1 MKKISL
7 FWTILGTILGAASVL
22 TSCNSKPSTGSTPNS
37 VSTSVGTSTSIS
49 TSISK
54 VTNVKIT
61 NDITKYFVGDSVQIN
76 TKVTTSGDNAD
87 TSLVYKTSDSKV
99 ATVSTSG
106 LVNFLSVGSV
116 EISVSSATDNKI
128 GDKITFE
135 VSKKV
140 PTEIK
145 INKNFTSGRVGDEV
159 EFNYVVTPV
168 ECKDDVKVE
177 ISNPQVLEI
186 KDNKIKLL
194 KEGSST
200 ISVVSKADANVKDEL
215 TIKVLKA
222 APQSIT
228 ISNTK
233 TSYYVGDS
241 FELDYTILPSDAEE
255 NVTITVDHDD
265 IVSIEGKKV
274 NVLKGGTV
282 TIKISSLAK
291 EEIFDT
297 FTINAIN
304 PDFLINKDGYT
315 KNVDYTHM
323 DDKGEAYLQTAT
335 VSDTDNPHAFA
346 MFNASGTKYYAEATV
361 SMIGS
366 SNDGWARFG
375 IGSATDDSDG
385 NARAFFFSPKE
396 GQKIVMMDVPNGW
409 GAITA
414 QSMIWQANGINTMD
428 PTNLKLGILRD
439 GDNYYYLLND
449 KLYWFET
456 NTKFHDVNTYPTI
469 VAKDTQINIADWS
482 VTLDNAQ
489 IAAKLDLPT
498 MKQVFFNADTNGRV
512 NFESDSK
519 FSISGG
525 DTFQN
530 AAVKPIGDKALLKG
544 NFAIEFDLS
553 NVGSDNA
560 NDNNNRIGVA
570 LRQVGIESPYISD
583 SFAMTNNGAEAFDYR
598 IFKWNGGGHT
608 YWETQNEATRAS
620 GATVEGHYKIVR
632 TINGNSASLLLY
644 FNNAEVLN
652 VTTSYIGD
660 YHPIFGANY
669 ASGTFNNVT
678 FYGIE

>member
-1 MKKISL
+1 MKTKKIAYFALS
-7 FWTILGTILGAASVL
+7 TITLCVAIIGL
-22 TSCNSKPSTGSTPNS
+22 TYTNNTNDDLAIQINPTNYVHKSISFNEGIGQYVSNSKAKVDETKNS
-37 VSTSVGTSTSIS
+37 IRFISAVKVDINDNNEFSLPGTFGFHIEYEKTIDGGTTKVDKMFDVDALYYSYSETDTNGNKTIYGTELSSYYNNHVGAEFKTISEYINDSSTSYNLFMTVEIRN
-49 TSISK
+49 IP
-54 VTNVKIT
+54 
-61 NDITKYFVGDSVQIN
+61 
-76 TKVTTSGDNAD
+76 
-87 TSLVYKTSDSKV
+87 TSDFDKPIKV
-99 ATVSTSG
+99 Q
-106 LVNFLSVGSV
+106 
-116 EISVSSATDNKI
+116 
-128 GDKITFE
+128 
-135 VSKKV
+135 
-140 PTEIK
+140 P
-145 INKNFTSGRVGDEV
+145 
-159 EFNYVVTPV
+159 Y
-168 ECKDDVKVE
+168 C
-177 ISNPQVLEI
+177 
-186 KDNKIKLL
+186 LL
-194 KEGSST
+194 K
-200 ISVVSKADANVKDEL
+200 N
-215 TIKVLKA
+215 
-222 APQSIT
+222 
-228 ISNTK
+228 
-233 TSYYVGDS
+233 
-241 FELDYTILPSDAEE
+241 
-255 NVTITVDHDD
+255 
-265 IVSIEGKKV
+265 
-274 NVLKGGTV
+274 GTYD
-282 TIKISSLAK
+282 LAK
-291 EEIFDT
+291 EAECY
-297 FTINAIN
+297 TIAVK
-304 PDFLINKDGYT
+304 PDFIINKTGYT

-323 DDKGEAYLQTAT
+323 DDKVEAYLQTAA
-335 VSDTDNPHAFA
+335 VSNTDNPHAFA

-439 GDNYYYLLND
+439 GDNFYYLLND

-469 VAKDTQINIADWS
+469 VAKDTQINITDWS

-632 TINGNSASLLLY
+632 TINGNSASLVLY

-678 FYGIE
+678 FYGIK

>member
-1 MKKISL
+1 MKTKKIAYFALS
-7 FWTILGTILGAASVL
+7 TITLCVAIIGL
-22 TSCNSKPSTGSTPNS
+22 TYTNNTNDDLAIQINPTNYVHKSISFNEGIGQYVSNSKAKVDETKNS
-37 VSTSVGTSTSIS
+37 IRFISAVKVDMNDNNELSLPGTFGFHIEYEKTIDGGTTKVDKMFDVDALYYSYSETDTNGNKTIYGTELSSYYNNHVGAEFKAISEYINDSSTSYNLFMTVEIRN
-49 TSISK
+49 IP
-54 VTNVKIT
+54 
-61 NDITKYFVGDSVQIN
+61 
-76 TKVTTSGDNAD
+76 
-87 TSLVYKTSDSKV
+87 TSDFDKPIKV
-99 ATVSTSG
+99 Q
-106 LVNFLSVGSV
+106 
-116 EISVSSATDNKI
+116 
-128 GDKITFE
+128 
-135 VSKKV
+135 
-140 PTEIK
+140 P
-145 INKNFTSGRVGDEV
+145 
-159 EFNYVVTPV
+159 Y
-168 ECKDDVKVE
+168 C
-177 ISNPQVLEI
+177 
-186 KDNKIKLL
+186 LL
-194 KEGSST
+194 K
-200 ISVVSKADANVKDEL
+200 D
-215 TIKVLKA
+215 
-222 APQSIT
+222 
-228 ISNTK
+228 
-233 TSYYVGDS
+233 
-241 FELDYTILPSDAEE
+241 
-255 NVTITVDHDD
+255 
-265 IVSIEGKKV
+265 
-274 NVLKGGTV
+274 GTYD
-282 TIKISSLAK
+282 LAK
-291 EEIFDT
+291 EAECY
-297 FTINAIN
+297 TIAVK
-304 PDFLINKDGYT
+304 PDFIINKTGYT

-323 DDKGEAYLQTAT
+323 DDKVEAYLQTAA
-335 VSDTDNPHAFA
+335 VSSTDNPHAFA

-361 SMIGS
+361 SMIRS
-366 SNDGWARFG
+366 SDDAWARFG
-375 IGSATDDSDG
+375 IGSATDDSNG

-439 GDNYYYLLND
+439 GDNFYYLLND

-469 VAKDTQINIADWS
+469 VAKDTQINITDWS

-570 LRQVGIESPYISD
+570 LRQVGIENPYISD

-598 IFKWNGGGHT
+598 IFKWNGGDHT
-608 YWETQNEATRAS
+608 YWATQNEATRAS

-632 TINGNSASLLLY
+632 TINGNSASLVLY

>member
-1 MKKISL
+1 MKKIAL
-7 FWTILGTILGAASVL
+7 FGTIIGTILGAASIL
-22 TSCNSKPSTGSTPNS
+22 TSCGSNPSAGSMSNS
-37 VSTSVGTSTSIS
+37 VSTSVKTSTSIS
-49 TSISK
+49 TSK
-54 VTNVKIT
+54 VTDVKIT

-76 TKVTTSGDNAD
+76 TKVTTSGDKAD
-87 TSLVYKTSDSKV
+87 MSLVYKTSDSKV
-99 ATVSTSG
+99 AIVSASG

-228 ISNTK
+228 INNTK

-274 NVLKGGTV
+274 NVLKDGTV

-323 DDKGEAYLQTAT
+323 DDKGEAYLQTAA

-396 GQKIVMMDVPNGW
+396 GQNK
-409 GAITA
+409 
-414 QSMIWQANGINTMD
+414 
-428 PTNLKLGILRD
+428 RR
-439 GDNYYYLLND
+439 LL
-449 KLYWFET
+449 
-456 NTKFHDVNTYPTI
+456 
-469 VAKDTQINIADWS
+469 S
-482 VTLDNAQ
+482 
-489 IAAKLDLPT
+489 
-498 MKQVFFNADTNGRV
+498 
-512 NFESDSK
+512 S
-519 FSISGG
+519 
-525 DTFQN
+525 
-530 AAVKPIGDKALLKG
+530 
-544 NFAIEFDLS
+544 
-553 NVGSDNA
+553 
-560 NDNNNRIGVA
+560 
-570 LRQVGIESPYISD
+570 
-583 SFAMTNNGAEAFDYR
+583 
-598 IFKWNGGGHT
+598 
-608 YWETQNEATRAS
+608 TRRA
-620 GATVEGHYKIVR
+620 
-632 TINGNSASLLLY
+632 
-644 FNNAEVLN
+644 
-652 VTTSYIGD
+652 
-660 YHPIFGANY
+660 P
-669 ASGTFNNVT
+669 
-678 FYGIE
+678 

>member
-1 MKKISL
+1 MKTKKIAYFALS
-7 FWTILGTILGAASVL
+7 TITLCVAIIGL
-22 TSCNSKPSTGSTPNS
+22 TYTNNTNDDLAIQINPTNYVHKSISFNEGIGQYVSNSKAKVDETKNS
-37 VSTSVGTSTSIS
+37 IRFISAVKVDINDNNEFSLPGTFGFHIEYEKTIDGGTTKVDKMFDVDALYYSYSETDTSGNKTIYGTELSSYYNNHVGAEFKTISEYINDSSTSYNLFMTVEIRN
-49 TSISK
+49 IP
-54 VTNVKIT
+54 
-61 NDITKYFVGDSVQIN
+61 
-76 TKVTTSGDNAD
+76 
-87 TSLVYKTSDSKV
+87 TSDFDKPIKV
-99 ATVSTSG
+99 Q
-106 LVNFLSVGSV
+106 
-116 EISVSSATDNKI
+116 
-128 GDKITFE
+128 
-135 VSKKV
+135 
-140 PTEIK
+140 P
-145 INKNFTSGRVGDEV
+145 
-159 EFNYVVTPV
+159 Y
-168 ECKDDVKVE
+168 C
-177 ISNPQVLEI
+177 
-186 KDNKIKLL
+186 LL
-194 KEGSST
+194 K
-200 ISVVSKADANVKDEL
+200 N
-215 TIKVLKA
+215 
-222 APQSIT
+222 
-228 ISNTK
+228 
-233 TSYYVGDS
+233 
-241 FELDYTILPSDAEE
+241 
-255 NVTITVDHDD
+255 
-265 IVSIEGKKV
+265 
-274 NVLKGGTV
+274 GTYD
-282 TIKISSLAK
+282 LAK
-291 EEIFDT
+291 EAECY
-297 FTINAIN
+297 TIAVK
-304 PDFLINKDGYT
+304 PDFIINKTGYT

-323 DDKGEAYLQTAT
+323 DDKVEAYLQTAA
-335 VSDTDNPHAFA
+335 VSNTDNPHAFA

-439 GDNYYYLLND
+439 GDNFYYLLND

-469 VAKDTQINIADWS
+469 VAKDTQINITDWS

-632 TINGNSASLLLY
+632 TINGNSASLVLY

-678 FYGIE
+678 FYGIK

>member
-1 MKKISL
+1 MKTKKIAYFALS
-7 FWTILGTILGAASVL
+7 TL
-22 TSCNSKPSTGSTPNS
+22 TLCVAIIGLTYTNNTNDDLAIQINPTNYVHKSIGFNEGIGQYVSNSKAKVDETKNS
-37 VSTSVGTSTSIS
+37 IRFISAVKVDMNDNNELSLPGTFGFHIEYEKTIDGGTTKVDKMFDVDALYYSYSETDTSGNKTIYGTELSSYYNNHVGAEFKAISEYINDSSTSYNLFMTVEIRN
-49 TSISK
+49 IP
-54 VTNVKIT
+54 
-61 NDITKYFVGDSVQIN
+61 
-76 TKVTTSGDNAD
+76 
-87 TSLVYKTSDSKV
+87 TSDFDKPIKV
-99 ATVSTSG
+99 Q
-106 LVNFLSVGSV
+106 
-116 EISVSSATDNKI
+116 
-128 GDKITFE
+128 
-135 VSKKV
+135 
-140 PTEIK
+140 P
-145 INKNFTSGRVGDEV
+145 
-159 EFNYVVTPV
+159 Y
-168 ECKDDVKVE
+168 C
-177 ISNPQVLEI
+177 
-186 KDNKIKLL
+186 LL
-194 KEGSST
+194 K
-200 ISVVSKADANVKDEL
+200 D
-215 TIKVLKA
+215 
-222 APQSIT
+222 
-228 ISNTK
+228 
-233 TSYYVGDS
+233 
-241 FELDYTILPSDAEE
+241 
-255 NVTITVDHDD
+255 
-265 IVSIEGKKV
+265 
-274 NVLKGGTV
+274 GTYD
-282 TIKISSLAK
+282 LAK
-291 EEIFDT
+291 ETECY
-297 FTINAIN
+297 TIAVK
-304 PDFLINKDGYT
+304 PDFIINKTGYT

-323 DDKGEAYLQTAT
+323 DDKVEAYLQTAA
-335 VSDTDNPHAFA
+335 VSNTDNPHAFA

-469 VAKDTQINIADWS
+469 VAKDTQINITDWS

-598 IFKWNGGGHT
+598 VFRWNGGGHT

-632 TINGNSASLLLY
+632 TINGNSASLVLY

>member
-1 MKKISL
+1 MKTKKIAYFALS
-7 FWTILGTILGAASVL
+7 TL
-22 TSCNSKPSTGSTPNS
+22 TLCVAIIGLTY
-37 VSTSVGTSTSIS
+37 
-49 TSISK
+49 
-54 VTNVKIT
+54 TNNT
-61 NDITKYFVGDSVQIN
+61 NDDL
-76 TKVTTSGDNAD
+76 A
-87 TSLVYKTSDSKV
+87 
-99 ATVSTSG
+99 
-106 LVNFLSVGSV
+106 
-116 EISVSSATDNKI
+116 
-128 GDKITFE
+128 
-135 VSKKV
+135 
-140 PTEIK
+140 IK
-145 INKNFTSGRVGDEV
+145 INPTNYAHKSIGFNNGEGQYVSNSKAKVDETKNSIRFISA
-159 EFNYVVTPV
+159 
-168 ECKDDVKVE
+168 VKVDMNDNNELSLPGTFGFHIEYEKTIDGGTTKVDKMFDVDALYYSYSETDTNRNKTIYGTELSSYYNNHVGAEFKAISEYINDSSTSYNLFMTVE
-177 ISNPQVLEI
+177 IRNIPTSDFDKPI
-186 KDNKIKLL
+186 KVQPYCLL
-194 KEGSST
+194 K
-200 ISVVSKADANVKDEL
+200 N
-215 TIKVLKA
+215 
-222 APQSIT
+222 
-228 ISNTK
+228 
-233 TSYYVGDS
+233 
-241 FELDYTILPSDAEE
+241 
-255 NVTITVDHDD
+255 
-265 IVSIEGKKV
+265 
-274 NVLKGGTV
+274 GTYD
-282 TIKISSLAK
+282 LAK
-291 EEIFDT
+291 EAECY
-297 FTINAIN
+297 TIAVKT
-304 PDFLINKDGYT
+304 DFIINKTGYT

-323 DDKGEAYLQTAT
+323 DDKVEAYLQTVA
-335 VSDTDNPHAFA
+335 VSNTDNPHAFA

-469 VAKDTQINIADWS
+469 VAKDTQINITDWS

-632 TINGNSASLLLY
+632 TINGNSASLVLY

-678 FYGIE
+678 FYGIK

>member
-1 MKKISL
+1 MKTKKIAYFALS
-7 FWTILGTILGAASVL
+7 TITLCVAIIGL
-22 TSCNSKPSTGSTPNS
+22 TYTNNTNDDLAIQINPTNYVHKSIGFNEGIGQYVSNSKAKVDETKNS
-37 VSTSVGTSTSIS
+37 IRFISAVKVDMNDNNELSLPGTFGFHIEYEKTIDGGTTKVDKMFDVDALYYSYSETDTNGNKTIYGTELSSYYNNHVGAEFKAISEYINDSSTSYNLFMTVEIRN
-49 TSISK
+49 IP
-54 VTNVKIT
+54 
-61 NDITKYFVGDSVQIN
+61 
-76 TKVTTSGDNAD
+76 
-87 TSLVYKTSDSKV
+87 TSDFDKPIKV
-99 ATVSTSG
+99 Q
-106 LVNFLSVGSV
+106 
-116 EISVSSATDNKI
+116 
-128 GDKITFE
+128 
-135 VSKKV
+135 
-140 PTEIK
+140 P
-145 INKNFTSGRVGDEV
+145 
-159 EFNYVVTPV
+159 Y
-168 ECKDDVKVE
+168 C
-177 ISNPQVLEI
+177 
-186 KDNKIKLL
+186 LL
-194 KEGSST
+194 K
-200 ISVVSKADANVKDEL
+200 D
-215 TIKVLKA
+215 
-222 APQSIT
+222 
-228 ISNTK
+228 
-233 TSYYVGDS
+233 
-241 FELDYTILPSDAEE
+241 
-255 NVTITVDHDD
+255 
-265 IVSIEGKKV
+265 
-274 NVLKGGTV
+274 GTYD
-282 TIKISSLAK
+282 LAK
-291 EEIFDT
+291 EAECY
-297 FTINAIN
+297 TIAVK
-304 PDFLINKDGYT
+304 PDFIINKTGYT

-323 DDKGEAYLQTAT
+323 DDKVEAYLQTAA

-346 MFNASGTKYYAEATV
+346 MFNASGTRYYAEATA

-469 VAKDTQINIADWS
+469 VAKDTQINITDWS

-598 IFKWNGGGHT
+598 IFRWNGGGHT
-608 YWETQNEATRAS
+608 YWQTQNEATRAS

-632 TINGNSASLLLY
+632 TINGNSASLVLY

>member
-1 MKKISL
+1 MKTKKIAYFALS
-7 FWTILGTILGAASVL
+7 TITLCVAIIGL
-22 TSCNSKPSTGSTPNS
+22 TYTNNTNDDLAIKIYPTNYVHKSIGFNNGEGQYVSNSKAKVDETKNS
-37 VSTSVGTSTSIS
+37 IRFISAVKVDMNDNNELSLPGTFGFHIEYEKTIDGGTTKVDKMFDVDALYYSYSETDTNGNKTIYGTELSSYYNSHEGAEFKAISEYIEDSSTSYNLFMTVEIRN
-49 TSISK
+49 IP
-54 VTNVKIT
+54 
-61 NDITKYFVGDSVQIN
+61 
-76 TKVTTSGDNAD
+76 
-87 TSLVYKTSDSKV
+87 TSDFDKPIKV
-99 ATVSTSG
+99 Q
-106 LVNFLSVGSV
+106 
-116 EISVSSATDNKI
+116 
-128 GDKITFE
+128 
-135 VSKKV
+135 
-140 PTEIK
+140 P
-145 INKNFTSGRVGDEV
+145 
-159 EFNYVVTPV
+159 Y
-168 ECKDDVKVE
+168 C
-177 ISNPQVLEI
+177 
-186 KDNKIKLL
+186 LL
-194 KEGSST
+194 K
-200 ISVVSKADANVKDEL
+200 D
-215 TIKVLKA
+215 
-222 APQSIT
+222 
-228 ISNTK
+228 
-233 TSYYVGDS
+233 
-241 FELDYTILPSDAEE
+241 
-255 NVTITVDHDD
+255 
-265 IVSIEGKKV
+265 
-274 NVLKGGTV
+274 GTYD
-282 TIKISSLAK
+282 LAK
-291 EEIFDT
+291 EAECY
-297 FTINAIN
+297 TIAVK
-304 PDFLINKDGYT
+304 PDFIINKTGYT

-323 DDKGEAYLQTAT
+323 NDKGEAYLQTAA
-335 VSDTDNPHAFA
+335 VSNTDNPHAFA

-469 VAKDTQINIADWS
+469 VAKDTQINITEWS

-598 IFKWNGGGHT
+598 IFRWNGGGHT

-632 TINGNSASLLLY
+632 TINGNSASLVLY

>member
-1 MKKISL
+1 MKTKKIAYFALS
-7 FWTILGTILGAASVL
+7 TITLCVAIIGL
-22 TSCNSKPSTGSTPNS
+22 TYTNNTNDDLAIQINPTNYVHKSISFNEGIGQYVSNSKAKVDETKNS
-37 VSTSVGTSTSIS
+37 IRFISAVKVDMNDNNELSLPGTFGFHIEYEKTIDGGTTKVDKMFDVDALYYSYSETDTSGNKTIYGTELSSYYNNHVGAEFKAISEYINDSSTSYNLFMTVEIRN
-49 TSISK
+49 IP
-54 VTNVKIT
+54 
-61 NDITKYFVGDSVQIN
+61 
-76 TKVTTSGDNAD
+76 
-87 TSLVYKTSDSKV
+87 TSDFDKPIKV
-99 ATVSTSG
+99 Q
-106 LVNFLSVGSV
+106 
-116 EISVSSATDNKI
+116 
-128 GDKITFE
+128 
-135 VSKKV
+135 
-140 PTEIK
+140 P
-145 INKNFTSGRVGDEV
+145 
-159 EFNYVVTPV
+159 Y
-168 ECKDDVKVE
+168 C
-177 ISNPQVLEI
+177 
-186 KDNKIKLL
+186 LL
-194 KEGSST
+194 K
-200 ISVVSKADANVKDEL
+200 D
-215 TIKVLKA
+215 
-222 APQSIT
+222 
-228 ISNTK
+228 
-233 TSYYVGDS
+233 
-241 FELDYTILPSDAEE
+241 
-255 NVTITVDHDD
+255 
-265 IVSIEGKKV
+265 
-274 NVLKGGTV
+274 GTYD
-282 TIKISSLAK
+282 LAK
-291 EEIFDT
+291 EAECY
-297 FTINAIN
+297 TIAVK
-304 PDFLINKDGYT
+304 PDFIINKTGYT

-323 DDKGEAYLQTAT
+323 DDKVEAYLQTAA

-469 VAKDTQINIADWS
+469 VAKDTQINITDWS

-530 AAVKPIGDKALLKG
+530 AAVKPIGDKALLKD

-632 TINGNSASLLLY
+632 TINGNSASLVLY

>member
-1 MKKISL
+1 MKTKKIAYFALS
-7 FWTILGTILGAASVL
+7 TITLCVAIIGL
-22 TSCNSKPSTGSTPNS
+22 TY
-37 VSTSVGTSTSIS
+37 
-49 TSISK
+49 
-54 VTNVKIT
+54 TNNT
-61 NDITKYFVGDSVQIN
+61 NDDL
-76 TKVTTSGDNAD
+76 A
-87 TSLVYKTSDSKV
+87 
-99 ATVSTSG
+99 
-106 LVNFLSVGSV
+106 
-116 EISVSSATDNKI
+116 
-128 GDKITFE
+128 
-135 VSKKV
+135 
-140 PTEIK
+140 IK
-145 INKNFTSGRVGDEV
+145 INPT
-159 EFNYVVTPV
+159 NYVHKSIGFNEGIGQYVSNSKAKVDET
-168 ECKDDVKVE
+168 KNSIRFISAVKVDMNDNNELSLPGTFGFHIEYEKTIDGGTTKVDKMFDVDALYYSYSETDTNGNKTIYGTELSSYYNNHVGAEFKAISEYINDSSTSYNLFMTVE
-177 ISNPQVLEI
+177 IRNIPTSDFDKPI
-186 KDNKIKLL
+186 KVQPYCLL
-194 KEGSST
+194 K
-200 ISVVSKADANVKDEL
+200 N
-215 TIKVLKA
+215 
-222 APQSIT
+222 
-228 ISNTK
+228 
-233 TSYYVGDS
+233 
-241 FELDYTILPSDAEE
+241 
-255 NVTITVDHDD
+255 
-265 IVSIEGKKV
+265 
-274 NVLKGGTV
+274 GTYD
-282 TIKISSLAK
+282 LAK
-291 EEIFDT
+291 EAECY
-297 FTINAIN
+297 TIAVK
-304 PDFLINKDGYT
+304 PDFIINKTGYT

-323 DDKGEAYLQTAT
+323 DDKVEAYLQTAA
-335 VSDTDNPHAFA
+335 VSNTDNPHAFA

-469 VAKDTQINIADWS
+469 VAKDTQINITDWS

-598 IFKWNGGGHT
+598 VFRWNGGGHT

-632 TINGNSASLLLY
+632 TINGNSASLVLY

>member
-1 MKKISL
+1 MKTKKIAYFALS
-7 FWTILGTILGAASVL
+7 TITLCVAIIGL
-22 TSCNSKPSTGSTPNS
+22 TY
-37 VSTSVGTSTSIS
+37 
-49 TSISK
+49 
-54 VTNVKIT
+54 TNNT
-61 NDITKYFVGDSVQIN
+61 NDDL
-76 TKVTTSGDNAD
+76 A
-87 TSLVYKTSDSKV
+87 
-99 ATVSTSG
+99 
-106 LVNFLSVGSV
+106 
-116 EISVSSATDNKI
+116 
-128 GDKITFE
+128 
-135 VSKKV
+135 
-140 PTEIK
+140 IK
-145 INKNFTSGRVGDEV
+145 INPT
-159 EFNYVVTPV
+159 NYVHKSIDFNDGEGQYVSNSKAKVDET
-168 ECKDDVKVE
+168 KNSIRFISAVKVDMNDNNELSLPGTFGFHIEYEKTIDGGTTKVDKMFDVDALYYSYSETDTNGNKTIYGTELSSYYNNHVGAEFKAISEYINDSSTSYNLFMTVE
-177 ISNPQVLEI
+177 IRNIPTSDFDKPI
-186 KDNKIKLL
+186 KVQPYCLL
-194 KEGSST
+194 K
-200 ISVVSKADANVKDEL
+200 N
-215 TIKVLKA
+215 
-222 APQSIT
+222 
-228 ISNTK
+228 
-233 TSYYVGDS
+233 
-241 FELDYTILPSDAEE
+241 
-255 NVTITVDHDD
+255 
-265 IVSIEGKKV
+265 
-274 NVLKGGTV
+274 GTYD
-282 TIKISSLAK
+282 LAK
-291 EEIFDT
+291 EAECY
-297 FTINAIN
+297 TIAVK
-304 PDFLINKDGYT
+304 PDFIINKTGYT

-323 DDKGEAYLQTAT
+323 DDKVEAYLQTAA
-335 VSDTDNPHAFA
+335 VSNTDNPHAFA

-439 GDNYYYLLND
+439 GDNFYYLLND

-469 VAKDTQINIADWS
+469 VAKDTQINITDWS

-632 TINGNSASLLLY
+632 TINGNSASLVLY

-678 FYGIE
+678 FYGIK

>member
-1 MKKISL
+1 MKTKKIAYFALS
-7 FWTILGTILGAASVL
+7 TITLCVAIIGL
-22 TSCNSKPSTGSTPNS
+22 TYTNNTNDDLAIQINPTNYVHKSISFNEGIGQYVSNSKAKVDETKNS
-37 VSTSVGTSTSIS
+37 IRFISAVKVDMNDNNELSLPGAFGFHIEYEKTIDGGTTKVDKMFDVDALYYSYSETDTNGNKTIYGTELSSYYNNHVGAEFKAISEYINDSSTSYNLFMTVEIRN
-49 TSISK
+49 IP
-54 VTNVKIT
+54 
-61 NDITKYFVGDSVQIN
+61 
-76 TKVTTSGDNAD
+76 
-87 TSLVYKTSDSKV
+87 TSDFDKPIKV
-99 ATVSTSG
+99 Q
-106 LVNFLSVGSV
+106 
-116 EISVSSATDNKI
+116 
-128 GDKITFE
+128 
-135 VSKKV
+135 
-140 PTEIK
+140 P
-145 INKNFTSGRVGDEV
+145 
-159 EFNYVVTPV
+159 Y
-168 ECKDDVKVE
+168 C
-177 ISNPQVLEI
+177 
-186 KDNKIKLL
+186 LL
-194 KEGSST
+194 K
-200 ISVVSKADANVKDEL
+200 D
-215 TIKVLKA
+215 
-222 APQSIT
+222 
-228 ISNTK
+228 
-233 TSYYVGDS
+233 
-241 FELDYTILPSDAEE
+241 
-255 NVTITVDHDD
+255 
-265 IVSIEGKKV
+265 
-274 NVLKGGTV
+274 GTYD
-282 TIKISSLAK
+282 LAK
-291 EEIFDT
+291 EAECY
-297 FTINAIN
+297 TIAVK
-304 PDFLINKDGYT
+304 PDFIINKTGYT

-323 DDKGEAYLQTAT
+323 DDKVEAYLQTAA

-346 MFNASGTKYYAEATV
+346 MFNASGTRYYAEATA

-469 VAKDTQINIADWS
+469 VAKDTQINITDWS

-598 IFKWNGGGHT
+598 IFRWNGGGHT
-608 YWETQNEATRAS
+608 YWQTQNEATRAS

-632 TINGNSASLLLY
+632 TINGNSASLVLY

>member
-1 MKKISL
+1 MKTKKIAYFALS
-7 FWTILGTILGAASVL
+7 TITLCVAIIGL
-22 TSCNSKPSTGSTPNS
+22 TYTNNTNDDLAIQINPTNYVHKSISFNEGIGQYVSNSKAKVDETKNS
-37 VSTSVGTSTSIS
+37 IRFISAVKVDMNDNNELSLPGTFGFHIEYEKTIDGGTTKVDKMFDVDALYYSYSETDTSGNKTIYGTELSSYYNNHEGAEFKAISEYINDSSTSYNLFMTVEIRN
-49 TSISK
+49 IP
-54 VTNVKIT
+54 
-61 NDITKYFVGDSVQIN
+61 
-76 TKVTTSGDNAD
+76 
-87 TSLVYKTSDSKV
+87 TSDFDKPIKV
-99 ATVSTSG
+99 Q
-106 LVNFLSVGSV
+106 
-116 EISVSSATDNKI
+116 
-128 GDKITFE
+128 
-135 VSKKV
+135 
-140 PTEIK
+140 P
-145 INKNFTSGRVGDEV
+145 
-159 EFNYVVTPV
+159 Y
-168 ECKDDVKVE
+168 C
-177 ISNPQVLEI
+177 
-186 KDNKIKLL
+186 LL
-194 KEGSST
+194 K
-200 ISVVSKADANVKDEL
+200 N
-215 TIKVLKA
+215 
-222 APQSIT
+222 
-228 ISNTK
+228 
-233 TSYYVGDS
+233 
-241 FELDYTILPSDAEE
+241 
-255 NVTITVDHDD
+255 
-265 IVSIEGKKV
+265 
-274 NVLKGGTV
+274 GTYD
-282 TIKISSLAK
+282 LAK
-291 EEIFDT
+291 EAECY
-297 FTINAIN
+297 TIAIK
-304 PDFLINKDGYT
+304 PDFIINKTGYT

-323 DDKGEAYLQTAT
+323 DDKGEAYLQTAA

-469 VAKDTQINIADWS
+469 VAKDTQINITDWS

-608 YWETQNEATRAS
+608 YYVTQNEATRAS

-632 TINGNSASLLLY
+632 TINGNSASLVLY

>member
-1 MKKISL
+1 MKTKKIAYFALS
-7 FWTILGTILGAASVL
+7 TITLCVAIIGL
-22 TSCNSKPSTGSTPNS
+22 TY
-37 VSTSVGTSTSIS
+37 
-49 TSISK
+49 
-54 VTNVKIT
+54 TNNT
-61 NDITKYFVGDSVQIN
+61 NDDL
-76 TKVTTSGDNAD
+76 A
-87 TSLVYKTSDSKV
+87 
-99 ATVSTSG
+99 
-106 LVNFLSVGSV
+106 
-116 EISVSSATDNKI
+116 
-128 GDKITFE
+128 
-135 VSKKV
+135 
-140 PTEIK
+140 IK
-145 INKNFTSGRVGDEV
+145 INPTNYAHKSIGFNNGEGQYVSNSKAKVDETKNSIRFISA
-159 EFNYVVTPV
+159 
-168 ECKDDVKVE
+168 VKVDMNDNNELSLPGTFGFHIEYEKTIDGGTTKVDKMFDVDALYYSYSETDTNGNKTIYGTELSSYYNNHVGAEFKAISEYINDSSTSYNLFMTVE
-177 ISNPQVLEI
+177 IRNIPTSDFDKPI
-186 KDNKIKLL
+186 KVQPYCLL
-194 KEGSST
+194 K
-200 ISVVSKADANVKDEL
+200 N
-215 TIKVLKA
+215 
-222 APQSIT
+222 
-228 ISNTK
+228 
-233 TSYYVGDS
+233 
-241 FELDYTILPSDAEE
+241 
-255 NVTITVDHDD
+255 
-265 IVSIEGKKV
+265 
-274 NVLKGGTV
+274 GTYD
-282 TIKISSLAK
+282 LAK
-291 EEIFDT
+291 EAECY
-297 FTINAIN
+297 TIAVKT
-304 PDFLINKDGYT
+304 DFIINKTGYT

-323 DDKGEAYLQTAT
+323 DDKVEAYLQTVA
-335 VSDTDNPHAFA
+335 VSNTDNPHAFA

-469 VAKDTQINIADWS
+469 VAKDTQINITDWS
-482 VTLDNAQ
+482 FTLDNAQ

-632 TINGNSASLLLY
+632 TINGNSASLVLY

-678 FYGIE
+678 FYGIK

>member
-1 MKKISL
+1 MKTKKIAYFALS
-7 FWTILGTILGAASVL
+7 TITLCVAIIGL
-22 TSCNSKPSTGSTPNS
+22 TYTNNTNDDLAIQINPTNYVHKSIGFNEGIGQYVSNSKAKVDETKNS
-37 VSTSVGTSTSIS
+37 IRFISAVKVDMNDNNELSLPGTFGFHIEYEKTIDGGTTKVDKMFDVDALYYSYSETDTSGNKTIYGTELSSYYNNHVGAEFKAISEYINDSSTSYNLFMTVEIRN
-49 TSISK
+49 IP
-54 VTNVKIT
+54 
-61 NDITKYFVGDSVQIN
+61 
-76 TKVTTSGDNAD
+76 
-87 TSLVYKTSDSKV
+87 TSDFDKPIKV
-99 ATVSTSG
+99 Q
-106 LVNFLSVGSV
+106 
-116 EISVSSATDNKI
+116 
-128 GDKITFE
+128 
-135 VSKKV
+135 
-140 PTEIK
+140 P
-145 INKNFTSGRVGDEV
+145 
-159 EFNYVVTPV
+159 Y
-168 ECKDDVKVE
+168 C
-177 ISNPQVLEI
+177 
-186 KDNKIKLL
+186 LL
-194 KEGSST
+194 K
-200 ISVVSKADANVKDEL
+200 D
-215 TIKVLKA
+215 
-222 APQSIT
+222 
-228 ISNTK
+228 
-233 TSYYVGDS
+233 
-241 FELDYTILPSDAEE
+241 
-255 NVTITVDHDD
+255 
-265 IVSIEGKKV
+265 
-274 NVLKGGTV
+274 GTYD
-282 TIKISSLAK
+282 LAK
-291 EEIFDT
+291 EAECY
-297 FTINAIN
+297 TIAVK
-304 PDFLINKDGYT
+304 PDFIINKTGYT

-323 DDKGEAYLQTAT
+323 NDKGEAYLQTAA
-335 VSDTDNPHAFA
+335 VSNTDNPHAFA

-469 VAKDTQINIADWS
+469 VAKDTQINITDWS

-598 IFKWNGGGHT
+598 VFRWNGGGHT

-632 TINGNSASLLLY
+632 TINGNSASLVLY

>member
-1 MKKISL
+1 MKTKKIAYFALS
-7 FWTILGTILGAASVL
+7 TL
-22 TSCNSKPSTGSTPNS
+22 TLCVAIIGLTY
-37 VSTSVGTSTSIS
+37 
-49 TSISK
+49 
-54 VTNVKIT
+54 TNNT
-61 NDITKYFVGDSVQIN
+61 NDDL
-76 TKVTTSGDNAD
+76 A
-87 TSLVYKTSDSKV
+87 
-99 ATVSTSG
+99 
-106 LVNFLSVGSV
+106 
-116 EISVSSATDNKI
+116 
-128 GDKITFE
+128 
-135 VSKKV
+135 
-140 PTEIK
+140 IK
-145 INKNFTSGRVGDEV
+145 INPTNYAHKSIGFNEGIGQYVSNSKAKVDETKNSIRFISA
-159 EFNYVVTPV
+159 
-168 ECKDDVKVE
+168 VKVDMNDNNELSLPGTFGFHIEYEKTIDGGTTKVDKMFDVDALYYSYSETDTNRNKTIYGTELSSYYNNHVGAEFKAISEYINDSSTSYNLFMTVE
-177 ISNPQVLEI
+177 IRNIPTSDFDKPI
-186 KDNKIKLL
+186 KVQPYCLL
-194 KEGSST
+194 K
-200 ISVVSKADANVKDEL
+200 N
-215 TIKVLKA
+215 
-222 APQSIT
+222 
-228 ISNTK
+228 
-233 TSYYVGDS
+233 
-241 FELDYTILPSDAEE
+241 
-255 NVTITVDHDD
+255 
-265 IVSIEGKKV
+265 
-274 NVLKGGTV
+274 GTYD
-282 TIKISSLAK
+282 LAK
-291 EEIFDT
+291 EAECY
-297 FTINAIN
+297 TIAVKT
-304 PDFLINKDGYT
+304 DFIINKTGYT

-323 DDKGEAYLQTAT
+323 DDKVEAYLQTVA
-335 VSDTDNPHAFA
+335 VSNTDNPHAFA

-469 VAKDTQINIADWS
+469 VAKDTQINITDWS

-632 TINGNSASLLLY
+632 TINGNSASLVLY

-678 FYGIE
+678 FYGIK

>member
-1 MKKISL
+1 MKTKKIAYFALS
-7 FWTILGTILGAASVL
+7 TITLCVAIIGL
-22 TSCNSKPSTGSTPNS
+22 TY
-37 VSTSVGTSTSIS
+37 
-49 TSISK
+49 
-54 VTNVKIT
+54 TNNT
-61 NDITKYFVGDSVQIN
+61 NDDL
-76 TKVTTSGDNAD
+76 A
-87 TSLVYKTSDSKV
+87 
-99 ATVSTSG
+99 
-106 LVNFLSVGSV
+106 
-116 EISVSSATDNKI
+116 
-128 GDKITFE
+128 
-135 VSKKV
+135 
-140 PTEIK
+140 IK
-145 INKNFTSGRVGDEV
+145 INPT
-159 EFNYVVTPV
+159 NYVHKSIDFNDGEGQYVSNSKAKVDET
-168 ECKDDVKVE
+168 KNSIRFISAVKVDMNDNNELSLPGTFGFHIEYEKTIDGGTTKVDKMFDVDALYYSYSETDTNGNKTIYGTELSSYYNNHVGAEFKAISEYINDSSTSYNLFMTVE
-177 ISNPQVLEI
+177 IRNIPTSDFDKPI
-186 KDNKIKLL
+186 KVQPYCLL
-194 KEGSST
+194 K
-200 ISVVSKADANVKDEL
+200 N
-215 TIKVLKA
+215 
-222 APQSIT
+222 
-228 ISNTK
+228 
-233 TSYYVGDS
+233 
-241 FELDYTILPSDAEE
+241 
-255 NVTITVDHDD
+255 
-265 IVSIEGKKV
+265 
-274 NVLKGGTV
+274 GTYD
-282 TIKISSLAK
+282 LAK
-291 EEIFDT
+291 EAECY
-297 FTINAIN
+297 TIAVK
-304 PDFLINKDGYT
+304 PDFIINKTGYT

-323 DDKGEAYLQTAT
+323 DDKVEAYLQTAA
-335 VSDTDNPHAFA
+335 VSNTDNPHAFA

-469 VAKDTQINIADWS
+469 VAKDTQINITDWS

-583 SFAMTNNGAEAFDYR
+583 SFAMTNKGAEAFDYR
-598 IFKWNGGGHT
+598 VFRWNGGGHT

-632 TINGNSASLLLY
+632 TINGNSASLVLY

>member
-1 MKKISL
+1 MKTKKIAYFALS
-7 FWTILGTILGAASVL
+7 TITLCVAIIGL
-22 TSCNSKPSTGSTPNS
+22 TYTNNTNDDLAIQINPTNYVHKSISFNEGIGQYVSNSKAKVDETKNS
-37 VSTSVGTSTSIS
+37 IRFISAVKVDMNDNNELSLPGTFGFHIEYEKTIDGGTTKVDKMFDVDALYYSYSETDTNGNKTIYGTELSSYYNNHVGAEFKTISEYINDSSTSYNLFMTVEIRN
-49 TSISK
+49 IP
-54 VTNVKIT
+54 
-61 NDITKYFVGDSVQIN
+61 
-76 TKVTTSGDNAD
+76 
-87 TSLVYKTSDSKV
+87 TSDFDKPIKV
-99 ATVSTSG
+99 Q
-106 LVNFLSVGSV
+106 
-116 EISVSSATDNKI
+116 
-128 GDKITFE
+128 
-135 VSKKV
+135 
-140 PTEIK
+140 P
-145 INKNFTSGRVGDEV
+145 
-159 EFNYVVTPV
+159 Y
-168 ECKDDVKVE
+168 C
-177 ISNPQVLEI
+177 
-186 KDNKIKLL
+186 LL
-194 KEGSST
+194 K
-200 ISVVSKADANVKDEL
+200 D
-215 TIKVLKA
+215 
-222 APQSIT
+222 
-228 ISNTK
+228 
-233 TSYYVGDS
+233 
-241 FELDYTILPSDAEE
+241 
-255 NVTITVDHDD
+255 
-265 IVSIEGKKV
+265 
-274 NVLKGGTV
+274 GTYD
-282 TIKISSLAK
+282 LAK
-291 EEIFDT
+291 EAECY
-297 FTINAIN
+297 TIAVK
-304 PDFLINKDGYT
+304 PDFIINKTGYT

-323 DDKGEAYLQTAT
+323 NDKGEAYLQTAA
-335 VSDTDNPHAFA
+335 VSNTDNPHAFA

-469 VAKDTQINIADWS
+469 VAKDTQINITDWS

-598 IFKWNGGGHT
+598 VFRWNGGGHT

-632 TINGNSASLLLY
+632 TINGNSASLVLY

>member
-1 MKKISL
+1 MKTKKIAYFALS
-7 FWTILGTILGAASVL
+7 TITLCVAIIGL
-22 TSCNSKPSTGSTPNS
+22 TYTNNTNDDLAIQINPTNYVHKSISFNEGIGQYVSNSKAKVDETKNS
-37 VSTSVGTSTSIS
+37 IRFISAVKVDMNDNNELSLPGTFGFHIEYEKTIDGGTTKVDKMFDVDALYYSYSETDTNGNKTIYGTELSSYYNNHVGAEFKAISEYINDSSTSYNLFMTVEIRN
-49 TSISK
+49 IP
-54 VTNVKIT
+54 
-61 NDITKYFVGDSVQIN
+61 
-76 TKVTTSGDNAD
+76 
-87 TSLVYKTSDSKV
+87 TSDFDKPIKV
-99 ATVSTSG
+99 Q
-106 LVNFLSVGSV
+106 
-116 EISVSSATDNKI
+116 
-128 GDKITFE
+128 
-135 VSKKV
+135 
-140 PTEIK
+140 P
-145 INKNFTSGRVGDEV
+145 
-159 EFNYVVTPV
+159 Y
-168 ECKDDVKVE
+168 C
-177 ISNPQVLEI
+177 
-186 KDNKIKLL
+186 LL
-194 KEGSST
+194 K
-200 ISVVSKADANVKDEL
+200 D
-215 TIKVLKA
+215 
-222 APQSIT
+222 
-228 ISNTK
+228 
-233 TSYYVGDS
+233 
-241 FELDYTILPSDAEE
+241 
-255 NVTITVDHDD
+255 
-265 IVSIEGKKV
+265 
-274 NVLKGGTV
+274 GTYD
-282 TIKISSLAK
+282 LAK
-291 EEIFDT
+291 EAECY
-297 FTINAIN
+297 TIAVK
-304 PDFLINKDGYT
+304 PDFIINKTGYT

-323 DDKGEAYLQTAT
+323 DDKVEAYLQTAA
-335 VSDTDNPHAFA
+335 VSNTDNPHAFA

-469 VAKDTQINIADWS
+469 VAKDTQINITDWS

-598 IFKWNGGGHT
+598 IFKWNGGDHT
-608 YWETQNEATRAS
+608 YWQTQNEATRAS

-632 TINGNSASLLLY
+632 TINGNSASLVLY